1 MNQYRE
7 CSVLRSRY
15 VFFGETIYE
24 TEESKN
30 ESGKKA

>member
-1 MNQYRE
+1 MSQYRE

-15 VFFGETIYE
+15 LLNQENLYE

-30 ESGKKA
+30 EFGKKA